1 MSNQAKYDSLR
12 AAFESFCYEGFH
24 YSVENGE
31 FHAVFDFILFPSRHF
46 DRSEAERINLL
57 QTIEFHPCF
66 RIPYRKFYHWQD
78 IPKPLLD
85 NLIFHIGM
93 IELISYWKI
102 ACPKKVVIKPF
113 SLDEEQ
119 IRRWKKLYFNGLGE
133 FFYVNEI
140 ETTIDEF
147 MRIESEIYSPE
158 VNAFASLRSP
168 LPAVGRNDDPKTS
181 FRAERSEAEESPSNW
196 VKTLIPVGGGKDSV
210 VTLELLKN
218 RVPAIPLIIN
228 PRGATNECIAAAGY
242 SEEQTAI
249 IKRTLDPTMLKMNA
263 EGYLNGHTPFSA
275 MLAFYTVLL
284 GFATKSRYIALSN
297 ESSANEPTVPDTE
310 INHQYSK
317 SVAFENDFRRYVAK
331 YIDADIQY
339 FSFLRPL
346 NELQIA
352 KLFSRAKEYRK
363 VFKSCNAGSK
373 TDSWCGHCP
382 KCLFTWLALSPFIS
396 RKELTE
402 IFGKDLLSDNSL
414 RPILDQLDG
423 SVEVKPF
430 ECVGT
435 VGEVRA
441 CVNNILQHDD
451 NLRDTILD
459 GVEITND
466 PSVEDIVAQFD
477 EGNNLPPLFKIIME
491 EGLDG

>member
-1 MSNQAKYDSLR
+1 MSNQVKYDSLR
-12 AAFESFCYEGFH
+12 ATFESFIYEDFH

-31 FHAVFDFILFPSRHF
+31 FHAVFDFVLMGDRHF
-46 DRSEAERINLL
+46 ERNEIESRNLK
-57 QTIEFHPCF
+57 QIEFHPNF
-66 RIPYRKFYHWQD
+66 KIPSRSFYHWND

-85 NLIFHIGM
+85 NIIFHIGM

-102 ACPKKVVIKPF
+102 ACPKQVIVKPF
-113 SLDEEQ
+113 ALDEEQ
-119 IRRWKKLYFNGLGE
+119 IKWWKKLYFNGLGE
-133 FFYVNEI
+133 FFYVNGI
-140 ETTIDEF
+140 QTNINVFMTI
-147 MRIESEIYSPE
+147 MYGRGVQRPCKSS
-158 VNAFASLRSP
+158 SL
-168 LPAVGRNDDPKTS
+168 LT
-181 FRAERSEAEESPSNW
+181 EQ
-196 VKTLIPVGGGKDSV
+196 TLIPVGGGKDSV

-218 RVPAIPLIIN
+218 RIPAIPLIIN
-228 PRGATNECIAAAGY
+228 PRGATNDCVAAAGY
-242 SEEQTAI
+242 TEEQTAI

-284 GFATKSRYIALSN
+284 GFATKSKYIALSN
-297 ESSANEPTVPDTE
+297 ESSPKEPTVPDTE

-317 SVAFENDFRRYVAK
+317 SVAFENDFRQYVKK

-352 KLFSRAKEYRK
+352 RFFSRAKDYHK
-363 VFKSCNAGSK
+363 VFRSCNAGSK
-373 TDSWCGHCP
+373 TDSWCGKCP
-382 KCLFTWLALSPFIS
+382 KCLFTWLALSPFLK
-396 RKELTE
+396 RNELTD
-402 IFGKDLLSDNSL
+402 IFGKDLLKDNDL

-441 CVNNILQHDD
+441 CVNKILQTDE
-451 NLRDTILD
+451 NLNDTILD
-459 GVEITND
+459 GVAKTD
-466 PSVEDIVAQFD
+466 DMTVEDYVAQYD
-477 EGNNLPPLFKIIME
+477 EGNNLPEMFKNIMKE
-491 EGLDG
+491 ALDG

>member
-12 AAFESFCYEGFH
+12 ATFDSFCYEGFH

-31 FHAVFDFILFPSRHF
+31 FSAVFDFVLTPK
-46 DRSEAERINLL
+46 NV
-57 QTIEFHPCF
+57 EFHPCF
-66 RIPYRKFYHWQD
+66 RIPARSFYHWEE

-85 NLIFHIGM
+85 NIIFHIGM

-102 ACPKKVVIKPF
+102 ACPKKVVVKPYA
-113 SLDEEQ
+113 LDEEQ
-119 IRRWKKLYFNGLGE
+119 VRWWKKLYFNGLGE
-133 FFYVNEI
+133 FFYVNGIQASIDDFMKIVNDNEI
-140 ETTIDEF
+140 
-147 MRIESEIYSPE
+147 
-158 VNAFASLRSP
+158 SP
-168 LPAVGRNDDPKTS
+168 LPVVGRNDGLLH
-181 FRAERSEAEESPSNW
+181 EQ
-196 VKTLIPVGGGKDSV
+196 TLIPVGGGKDSV

-228 PRGATNECIAAAGY
+228 PRGATNACVAAAGY
-242 SEEQTAI
+242 TEDQTAI
-249 IKRTLDPTMLKMNA
+249 IKRTLDPTMLRMNA

-275 MLAFYTVLL
+275 MLAFYTILL
-284 GFATKSRYIALSN
+284 GFATKSKYIALSN

-317 SVAFENDFRRYVAK
+317 SVAFENDFRHYVKK

-346 NELQIA
+346 NELQIT
-352 KLFSRAKEYRK
+352 KLFSRAKDYHH

-373 TDSWCGHCP
+373 TDSWCGKCP

-396 RKELTE
+396 RQELTA
-402 IFGKDLLSDNSL
+402 IFGKDLLKDNDL
-414 RPILDQLDG
+414 RHTLDQLDG

-441 CVNNILQHDD
+441 CVNDILQHDD

-459 GVEITND
+459 GVAKTND
-466 PSVEDIVAQFD
+466 MTVADYVAQFD
-477 EGNNLPPLFKIIME
+477 EGNNLPDLFKNILQE
-491 EGLDG
+491 ALNG

>member
-1 MSNQAKYDSLR
+1 MSNQAKFDSLR
-12 AAFESFCYEGFH
+12 ETFESFIYQDFH
-24 YSVENGE
+24 YSVENEE
-31 FHAVFDFILFPSRHF
+31 FFAKFDFVLDS
-46 DRSEAERINLL
+46 
-57 QTIEFHPCF
+57 IEFHPSF
-66 RIPYRKFYHWQD
+66 RIPARSFYHWNE

-85 NLIFHIGM
+85 NLVFHIGM

-113 SLDEEQ
+113 ALDVEQ
-119 IRRWKKLYFNGLGE
+119 VRWWKKLYFNGLGE
-133 FFYVNEI
+133 FFYVNGI
-140 ETTIDEF
+140 
-147 MRIESEIYSPE
+147 
-158 VNAFASLRSP
+158 
-168 LPAVGRNDDPKTS
+168 KTS
-181 FRAERSEAEESPSNW
+181 LDDFMTITFADDACRSERSEEPHLNDQ
-196 VKTLIPVGGGKDSV
+196 TLIPVGGGKDSV

-228 PRGATNECIAAAGY
+228 PRGATNECVAAAGFT
-242 SEEQTAI
+242 EDQTAI
-249 IKRTLDPTMLKMNA
+249 IKRTLDPMMLKMNA

-275 MLAFYTVLL
+275 LLAFYTILL
-284 GFATKSRYIALSN
+284 GFATRSRYIALSN

-317 SVAFENDFRRYVAK
+317 SVAFENDFRHYVAE
-331 YIDADIQY
+331 YIDSDIQY

-352 KLFSRAKEYRK
+352 KLFSRAKDYHK

-373 TDSWCGHCP
+373 TDSWCGKCP
-382 KCLFTWLALSPFIS
+382 KCLFTWMALSPFIP

-402 IFGKDLLSDNSL
+402 IFGKDLLSDNNL

-441 CVNNILQHDD
+441 CVNNILQNDD
-451 NLRDTILD
+451 NLKDTILD

-466 PSVEDIVAQFD
+466 PSVDDIVAQFD
-477 EGNNLPPLFKIIME
+477 EGNNLPDLFKNILKE
-491 EGLDG
+491 ALNA